1 VSGTS
6 DLAPKI
12 LAPHKSAVDVIEAA
26 LHPALL
32 IGKAGRTRSANIKK
46 FANFQK
52 FSAVRF

>member
-32 IGKAGRTRSANIKK
+32 IL
-46 FANFQK
+46 
-52 FSAVRF
+52 AVPI